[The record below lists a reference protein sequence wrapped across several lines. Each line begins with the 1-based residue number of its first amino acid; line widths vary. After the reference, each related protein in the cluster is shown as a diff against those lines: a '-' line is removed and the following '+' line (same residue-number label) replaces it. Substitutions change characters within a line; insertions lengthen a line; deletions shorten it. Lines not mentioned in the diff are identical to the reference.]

1 MNRHRCFADKGSY
14 CSVLTEKLCEY
25 GGCRFYKT
33 EQQLY
38 DERKCVDRHIK
49 DKYGISRREFVRKQY
64 GSEVLNYRRK
74 RNEDI

>member
-1 MNRHRCFADKGSY
+1 MNRHRCFADKGSH
-14 CSVLTEKLCEY
+14 CSALTEKLCEY

-38 DERKCVDRHIK
+38 DERKRVDRYIE